1 MEHVELKLWEEKNS
15 TEVLNLSE
23 TNGKNA
29 ANGTI
34 SKTERKLIVKHW
46 RDTIPKGSS
55 GVYRIKNKVNG
66 RYYIGSARNLFNRL
80 WTHLSTLINNTSHNR
95 RLQNDWNKYG
105 YKNFE
110 FSVLEICERDLIMD
124 VEQRYLDVGFLTP
137 ELFYNNKPVAKS
149 GVTGRYSLEL
159 RRKMS
164 ERQNRN
170 ETKYDFYN
178 IITKESIFCSIFELR
193 DKYPEL
199 NRKTL
204 GQIIRNDCDS
214 YKGWILKH
222 KLEKVLNSAT
232 IQGKTTLARIKTEE
246 ELRNPIIY
254 HFINLK
260 TKEEF
265 IGSKFDLIEKYY
277 YEGFSTLIN
286 GLASQKLLCA
296 KFWVLKERQEEA
308 LSGKTF
314 ASKHL
319 LTILNKE
326 LNPPSYELFN
336 VFTNEIFNGTE
347 LEFRKLNNFNG
358 KKEIKTLIDNKKFN
372 HGFWIK
378 KENYEKFLT
387 SDHNACKMLRNKV
400 AKLNNTPQTP
410 L

>member
-1 MEHVELKLWEEKNS
+1 MKEFLCPEENSIEQKKKSEH
-15 TEVLNLSE
+15 
-23 TNGKNA
+23 
-29 ANGTI
+29 NGTSDPKGII
-34 SKTERKLIVKHW
+34 SKTERKLIVKQW
-46 RDTIPKGSS
+46 KSIIPPKTP
-55 GVYRIKNKVNG
+55 GVYQIKNKVNG
-66 RYYIGSARNLFNRL
+66 RYYIGSARDIFNRL
-80 WTHLSTLINNTSHNR
+80 LTHLSKLINNTSHNR
-95 RLQNDWNKYG
+95 RLQNDWNKCG

-137 ELFYNNKPVAKS
+137 DLFYNNKPVAKS

-170 ETKYDFYN
+170 ENKYDFYN

-204 GQIIRNDCDS
+204 GQIIRNDRDS
-214 YKGWILKH
+214 YKGWVLKH
-222 KLEKVLNSAT
+222 KLEKVVNSIT
-232 IQGKTTLARIKTEE
+232 TQGRKSLTRIKTKE
-246 ELRNPIIY
+246 ELKNPIIY
-254 HFINLK
+254 HFVNLK
-260 TKEEF
+260 TKEELV
-265 IGSKFDLIEKYY
+265 GSKFDLIDKYHY
-277 YEGFSTLIN
+277 GGFSTLIN
-286 GLASQKLLCA
+286 GLVYQKLLCA

-347 LEFRKLNNFNG
+347 LEFRKLNNFKNKPG
-358 KKEIKTLIDNKKFN
+358 IKNFLDDKKFS

-400 AKLNNTPQTP
+400 AKLNGTSQTP

>member
-1 MEHVELKLWEEKNS
+1 MYNENMKLWEEKNS
-15 TEVLNLSE
+15 TEVLNLLGSS
-23 TNGKNA
+23 GKNA
-29 ANGTI
+29 ANDII

-46 RDTIPKGSS
+46 RDTIRSGTS
-55 GVYRIKNKVNG
+55 GVYQIKNKVNG
-66 RYYIGSARNLFNRL
+66 RYYIGSARDIFNRL
-80 WTHLSTLINNTSHNR
+80 LTHLSKLINNTSHNR
-95 RLQNDWNKYG
+95 RLQNDWNKCG

-137 ELFYNNKPVAKS
+137 DLFYNNKPVAKS
-149 GVTGRYSLEL
+149 GVTDKYSLEL

-164 ERQNRN
+164 LCQKRN
-170 ETKYDFYN
+170 ENKYDFYN

-204 GQIIRNDCDS
+204 GQIIKNICDS

-222 KLEKVLNSAT
+222 KLEKVLNSIT
-232 IQGKTTLARIKTEE
+232 LQGKTSLTRIKTAEE
-246 ELRNPIIY
+246 KKNPIIY
-254 HFINLK
+254 HFVNLK

-265 IGSKFDLIEKYY
+265 VGSKFDLIDKYHY
-277 YEGFSTLIN
+277 GGFSTLIN
-286 GLASQKLLCA
+286 GLVYQKLLCA

-308 LSGKTF
+308 LSGRTF

-326 LNPPSYELFN
+326 INPPSYELIDIS
-336 VFTNEIFNGTE
+336 TSEIFNGTE
-347 LEFRKLNNFNG
+347 LEFRKLNSFKNKPGIKNF
-358 KKEIKTLIDNKKFN
+358 LDNKKFS

-378 KENYEKFLT
+378 KENYQRFLT
-387 SDHNACKMLRNKV
+387 SNEHSCQMLRTKV
-400 AKLNNTPQTP
+400 AKLNALQSF
-410 L
+410 